1 MNSKAFINY
10 FPEISSLNK
19 ERQEALLEQAR
30 YASFTELKLSGK
42 SALYFILSLVIS
54 FTFPVTSFL
63 LFGASI
69 LVNSLFIGVGCFV
82 SLLIYKKLYSS
93 LLQQGLNE
101 VLKSNAT

>member
-10 FPEISSLNK
+10 FPEIASLEK
-19 ERQEALLEQAR
+19 DRQEDLLEQAR

-42 SALYFILSLVIS
+42 SALYFIASLLVS
-54 FTFPVTSFL
+54 FMFPITSFL
-63 LFGASI
+63 LFGSSI
-69 LVNSLFIGVGCFV
+69 LINSLFIGVGCLV
-82 SLLIYKKLYSS
+82 SLLLYKKLYSS